1 MQLWKKILNSAA
13 MLLALA
19 GCDAMRHQ
27 MPGTLLV
34 TDARLLAV
42 ADGAELDISLDCR
55 LNGPMSDA
63 LEHGIPITLR
73 IDLSVDVAPRA
84 LRESRDIELRYFP
97 LSRRYQLRDL
107 EQGSERSF
115 TAYGALVDSLGA
127 LRLPVG
133 ISFASIPAG
142 TRASVHVS
150 LDRTALPGP
159 LRLPALIEPAWRLSA
174 PEFTWIVAAG

>member
-1 MQLWKKILNSAA
+1 MS
-13 MLLALA
+13 
-19 GCDAMRHQ
+19 GCDVLRHQ
-27 MPGTLLV
+27 TPGMLVV
-34 TDARLLAV
+34 TDARLVAV

-73 IDLSVDVAPRA
+73 IELSVDAQPRA
-84 LRESRDIELRYFP
+84 MQQDREIELRYFP

-107 EQGSERSF
+107 DQGSERSF
-115 TAYGALVDSLGA
+115 SAYGALVDSLAA

-133 ISFASIPAG
+133 IAFATLAPG
-142 TRASVHVS
+142 TRASVVVS

-174 PEFTWIVAAG
+174 PEYTWTVAAG